1 VLYYKQ
7 AEGKGPTEP
16 KGAEIMTRK
25 ELEIFV
31 ASGTASHK
39 SRMEHEKREA
49 IKAIND
55 GMFAI
60 AAMHITHAEGHKQ
73 AIEELSFL
81 LETMEVE

>member
-1 VLYYKQ
+1 MLYYKQ
-7 AEGKGPTEP
+7 AEGKGPTEIE
-16 KGAEIMTRK
+16 GSRHMTRK

-31 ASGTASHK
+31 ASGTASHR
-39 SRMEHEKREA
+39 SRMEYEKREA

-55 GMFAI
+55 GMFAV